1 MEIKPFL
8 FGGVPAIE
16 YGPGKIKDLCRYIN
30 KFGDRILLV
39 TGRSSLQSS
48 GRLDLITGLLKN
60 GGISASHVMI
70 SGEPSPDR
78 VDKVVSAH
86 RQEKIHAIVSIGG
99 GSVIDA
105 GKAISAML
113 TKEDSVFNYLEGV
126 GRGKVHDGKRFPH
139 IAVPTTA
146 GTGSETTKNAVLSR
160 RGENGFKKSLRH
172 DNFIPDIALLDPELT
187 LECPPDITAASGLDA
202 FTQLL
207 GSYMSPKSSPMTD
220 ALALQGLQLVT
231 GSLVPVSTD
240 EPDNVKL
247 RGMMLTGAMLS
258 GITLASAGLGIV
270 HGLASA
276 IGGFFTIP
284 HGVVCGT
291 LVGEAVKTNILSL
304 MESGESDFL
313 ARYSRVGSMVSDCSS
328 SDITGCCDALVITLE
343 KWVRSLKIPG
353 LGEYG
358 IEEKDLDK
366 IVNASS
372 NKNNPVELSPGQ
384 IRRIVKNRL

>member
-1 MEIKPFL
+1 MF
-8 FGGVPAIE
+8 
-16 YGPGKIKDLCRYIN
+16 
-30 KFGDRILLV
+30 
-39 TGRSSLQSS
+39 
-48 GRLDLITGLLKN
+48 
-60 GGISASHVMI
+60 
-70 SGEPSPDR
+70 
-78 VDKVVSAH
+78 
-86 RQEKIHAIVSIGG
+86 
-99 GSVIDA
+99 
-105 GKAISAML
+105 

-220 ALALQGLQLVT
+220 ALALQGLRLVT

-313 ARYSRVGSMVSDCSS
+313 VRYSRVGSMVSDCSS
-328 SDITGCCDALVITLE
+328 SDINGCCDALVITLE